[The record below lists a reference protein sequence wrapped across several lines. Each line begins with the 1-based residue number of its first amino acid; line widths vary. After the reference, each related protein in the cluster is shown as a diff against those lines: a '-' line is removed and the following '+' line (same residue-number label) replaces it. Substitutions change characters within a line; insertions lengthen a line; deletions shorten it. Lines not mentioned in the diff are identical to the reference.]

1 MPAKMAMM
9 AMTTSNS
16 MSVKPLRGC
25 RGVCDNNFM
34 GDDRKVFDWWWA
46 VNRIVFGIV
55 FVIGQTERFSRVAGG
70 VSLQL
75 LNARTSF
82 INPRPNSRE

>member
-16 MSVKPLRGC
+16 MSVKPLRGG

-34 GDDRKVFDWWWA
+34 GDNRKVFHWWWG

-55 FVIGQTERFSRVAGG
+55 FRLTERFSRLAGG

-75 LNARTSF
+75 LSPRTSF
-82 INPRPNSRE
+82 INPRPNSRA

>member
-1 MPAKMAMM
+1 MA
-9 AMTTSNS
+9 
-16 MSVKPLRGC
+16 
-25 RGVCDNNFM
+25 DN
-34 GDDRKVFDWWWA
+34 GKVFDWWWA

-55 FVIGQTERFSRVAGG
+55 FVIVIGQTERFSRVSGG

-82 INPRPNSRE
+82 INPRPNSRA

>member
-1 MPAKMAMM
+1 MA
-9 AMTTSNS
+9 
-16 MSVKPLRGC
+16 
-25 RGVCDNNFM
+25 DE
-34 GDDRKVFDWWWA
+34 RKVFDWWWA
-46 VNRIVFGIV
+46 VNRIVFGIVFVIV

-82 INPRPNSRE
+82 INPRPNSRA

>member
-1 MPAKMAMM
+1 MA
-9 AMTTSNS
+9 
-16 MSVKPLRGC
+16 
-25 RGVCDNNFM
+25 
-34 GDDRKVFDWWWA
+34 DDGKVFDWWWA
-46 VNRIVFGIV
+46 VNRIVFGIVFVIV

-82 INPRPNSRE
+82 INPRPNSRA

>member
-1 MPAKMAMM
+1 MA
-9 AMTTSNS
+9 
-16 MSVKPLRGC
+16 
-25 RGVCDNNFM
+25 
-34 GDDRKVFDWWWA
+34 DDGKVFDWWWA

-55 FVIGQTERFSRVAGG
+55 FVIVFVIRQTERFSRVSGG

>member
-1 MPAKMAMM
+1 MA
-9 AMTTSNS
+9 
-16 MSVKPLRGC
+16 
-25 RGVCDNNFM
+25 DN
-34 GDDRKVFDWWWA
+34 GKVFDWWWA

-55 FVIGQTERFSRVAGG
+55 FVIVIVFVIGQTERFSRVSGG

>member
-1 MPAKMAMM
+1 
-9 AMTTSNS
+9 
-16 MSVKPLRGC
+16 
-25 RGVCDNNFM
+25 M
-34 GDDRKVFDWWWA
+34 GDNRKVFDWWWA
-46 VNRIVFGIV
+46 VNRIVIV
-55 FVIGQTERFSRVAGG
+55 FVIGQTERFSRVSGG

>member
-1 MPAKMAMM
+1 MAD
-9 AMTTSNS
+9 
-16 MSVKPLRGC
+16 G
-25 RGVCDNNFM
+25 
-34 GDDRKVFDWWWA
+34 RKVFDWWWA
-46 VNRIVFGIV
+46 VNRIVFGIVFVIV

-82 INPRPNSRE
+82 INPRPNSRA